1 MIVMI
6 SIVLKVMRQLV
17 ACAPKLAESLSREVI
32 TRWLQRWCQQMN
44 VPWWWWW
51 WWWWWWSCKSR
62 SSYWVNLR
70 FWYGLGSYFLIQ
82 FSHIS
87 NQIEKVSWKYSKFG
101 NTWSTH
107 IEDIPTCCSKDFG
120 NFGTGTLRFLKY
132 IWLFYVTQWMLDH
145 NTAICAICTPN
156 NFKLWTFCNK
166 ENFKADCRKGW
177 CGKIRKYPP
186 GPIHLS
192 VMEVIWIHSGG
203 FPYLFTQTVPLMEGY
218 MNIKETMTTIT

>member
-6 SIVLKVMRQLV
+6 LIVLKVMRQLV

-51 WWWWWWSCKSR
+51 SSSSSCKSR

-101 NTWSTH
+101 NTWPTH
-107 IEDIPTCCSKDFG
+107 IEDLPTCCSKTLELELWDFW
-120 NFGTGTLRFLKY
+120 NIFDDFMSLNECCIITL
-132 IWLFYVTQWMLDH
+132 LFVHVHQIILNCEH
-145 NTAICAICTPN
+145 FA
-156 NFKLWTFCNK
+156 
-166 ENFKADCRKGW
+166 
-177 CGKIRKYPP
+177 IRK
-186 GPIHLS
+186 ILK
-192 VMEVIWIHSGG
+192 
-203 FPYLFTQTVPLMEGY
+203 QTVERDDVV
-218 MNIKETMTTIT
+218 K